1 MKTDKSAKNTESRH
15 AKAQEDT
22 YFRIMRLVDEQPDI
36 SQRELAEKVG
46 ISLGALNYCLKALM
60 DKGFV
65 KLENFQNSKHKFK
78 YAYILTPSGIAE
90 KVSITGRFLKRKLQE
105 YEALKAEIDALKAEV
120 GDNDP
125 ESQKVQKA

>member
-1 MKTDKSAKNTESRH
+1 MKPDTSEKNTLSRH

-78 YAYILTPSGIAE
+78 YAHILTPSGVAE

-105 YEALKAEIDALKAEV
+105 YEALKAEIDALKAEA
-120 GDNDP
+120 GDNLDKKMKKQA
-125 ESQKVQKA
+125 S

>member
-1 MKTDKSAKNTESRH
+1 MKPDKPAKNTESRH

-78 YAYILTPSGIAE
+78 YAYILTPSGVAE

-105 YEALKAEIDALKAEV
+105 YGALKAEIDALKAEA
-120 GDNDP
+120 GEDLDKTMKKQA
-125 ESQKVQKA
+125 S

>member
-1 MKTDKSAKNTESRH
+1 MKPDTPANNTESRH

-36 SQRELAEKVG
+36 SQRELAEKLG

-60 DKGFV
+60 GKGFV

-105 YEALKAEIDALKAEV
+105 YEALKVEIDALKAEV
-120 GDNDP
+120 GEDQAKTMKKQA
-125 ESQKVQKA
+125 S

>member
-1 MKTDKSAKNTESRH
+1 MKPDSPQKNTESRH

-120 GDNDP
+120 GEDLDKTMKKQA
-125 ESQKVQKA
+125 S

>member
-1 MKTDKSAKNTESRH
+1 MKSDTPAKNTESRH

-90 KVSITGRFLKRKLQE
+90 KMSITGRFLKRKLQE
-105 YEALKAEIDALKAEV
+105 YDALKMEIEALKADV
-120 GDNDP
+120 GENQA
-125 ESQKVQKA
+125 SGQRAKKL

>member
-1 MKTDKSAKNTESRH
+1 MKPDTPTEKTESRH

-90 KVSITGRFLKRKLQE
+90 KVSITSRFLKRKLQE
-105 YEALKAEIDALKAEV
+105 YEALKAEIDVLKAEV
-120 GDNDP
+120 GDD
-125 ESQKVQKA
+125 KGDAHKAHQP

>member
-1 MKTDKSAKNTESRH
+1 VKPNKPAKNAESR
-15 AKAQEDT
+15 KAREQEDK
-22 YFRIMRLVDEQPDI
+22 YFRIMRVVDEQPDI

-90 KVSITGRFLKRKLQE
+90 KMSITGRFLKRKLRE
-105 YEALKAEIDALKAEV
+105 YEALKTEIEALEAEV
-120 GDNDP
+120 GDIQ
-125 ESQKVQKA
+125 EVQKARKA

>member
-1 MKTDKSAKNTESRH
+1 
-15 AKAQEDT
+15 
-22 YFRIMRLVDEQPDI
+22 MRLVDEQSDI

-78 YAYILTPSGIAE
+78 YAYILRPSGIAE

-105 YEALKAEIDALKAEV
+105 YEALKAEIDALKSEA
-120 GDNDP
+120 GHNDS